1 MKKNKQKAIV
11 KEARK
16 VAKQEIKNHIIEA
29 LKIISEKFGKGSK
42 KINKIIE
49 KDAIQ
54 LAKKLSKEIKF
65 NQVVI
70 VERTAE
76 VPVVLDEKPAPIK
89 NTTTKPAP
97 KKK

>member
-76 VPVVLDEKPAPIK
+76 APVVLDEKPAPIK
-89 NTTTKPAP
+89 NTTTKPSP
-97 KKK
+97 K